1 MQSSHDSIVLPKVR
15 GGALPR
21 RTTSD
26 TTSLLASS
34 RDTAGPAKKT
44 SPYIGIRANKPAMA
58 TAPDRSNEAG
68 TSSQHQQQHRH
79 RTSHGTH
86 HSISRQ
92 KEKHRTMSPSS
103 SVVSASA
110 HRRGGDTSHQSRRR
124 TLSPSQHAQPTGGR
138 PSPLASPA
146 PPAPASSSRPVSPH
160 TIPPIIVQ
168 PPTSPPRRRDSSSAS
183 ASGSAHQ
190 RPSTNHSKSHRRRPR
205 RHNHRHTSSGS
216 SNRAATAGGS
226 AAAATSGHGNHKS
239 PFHSGLQDILQGV
252 FGHGAQ
258 GPTMNEVE
266 KLPDELGD
274 LIQGAL
280 MEKLVAE
287 LRAGLLEKLL
297 IEYLEELVTGVVVH
311 GLDRANRK
319 RKDKD
324 GKDHG
329 GAADWKKT
337 ALKRAIKI
345 FMERITKKSP

>member
-21 RTTSD
+21 GATSD
-26 TTSLLASS
+26 ITSLPASS
-34 RDTAGPAKKT
+34 PNTARMAKKI
-44 SPYIGIRANKPAMA
+44 SPIGLCSPKRKGYYPQIPTTHIFPIPACSTDRRQTIPIGIA
-58 TAPDRSNEAG
+58 
-68 TSSQHQQQHRH
+68 
-79 RTSHGTH
+79 
-86 HSISRQ
+86 
-92 KEKHRTMSPSS
+92 
-103 SVVSASA
+103 SASA
-110 HRRGGDTSHQSRRR
+110 TGACFIV
-124 TLSPSQHAQPTGGR
+124 SPSLTPYH
-138 PSPLASPA
+138 
-146 PPAPASSSRPVSPH
+146 
-160 TIPPIIVQ
+160 PPIVVQ

-183 ASGSAHQ
+183 ASGSTHQ
-190 RPSTNHSKSHRRRPR
+190 RPGTNHSKSRRRRPR
-205 RHNHRHTSSGS
+205 RHNHRRANSSGS
-216 SNRAATAGGS
+216 DRAATAAGS
-226 AAAATSGHGNHKS
+226 PAAATSGHGNNKS

-266 KLPDELGD
+266 KLADELGD

-297 IEYLEELVTGVVVH
+297 IEYLEELVTGVVIH
-311 GLDRANRK
+311 GLDRANKK
-319 RKDKD
+319 REDKD
-324 GKDHG
+324 GKDHR